1 MQKVEEAER
10 EVTTAASA
18 EEAARAGGLPPW
30 GRDDLPEPLP
40 FSAVN
45 LMRTI
50 GPGAILLAT
59 SIGGGEWLV
68 GPAMS
73 VQFGVG
79 VFWIA
84 TVAILLQLVFNL
96 EAIRYT
102 LYTGEP
108 IYSGFMRLKPSSN
121 FWSTAYVVLTA
132 CQLGI
137 PAVAAACAAPLFA
150 AFAGRVPG
158 APDARTLVLITY
170 GVIAATV
177 LILLFGGTI
186 ERMLE
191 YVSWMMLAYIFVFL
205 LGVNIFFVPF
215 EHWGRTLAGFFSFG
229 HMPAGVDIALLGAL
243 AATAGQGGVGN
254 LTITNWVRDKGFGMG
269 SRVGAIPSAF
279 GSREMKLSHVGKV
292 FPVTDENVRRW
303 RLWWKYVQADQV
315 WLWGVGCFV
324 GMFLNVNLAT
334 SIIPQGTNISAVGSG
349 AFQAQYMAQ
358 HLWTGFWFLALLNGF
373 WILFSTHLG
382 NTDLLVR
389 TITDI
394 TWVGSR
400 RARAWRGGDIRRI
413 YYALLLGFTVWGVFA
428 VNWGD
433 AMSLFKIIANMAGVV
448 MAIAAVQVLIVGR
461 RLLPAELQPPMW
473 RRVVLVLCSLFY
485 ATFSALWLWSLLK
498 PLFG

>member
-1 MQKVEEAER
+1 MQKVEEVER
-10 EVTTAASA
+10 EVAA

-30 GRDDLPEPLP
+30 GRDDMREPLP
-40 FSAVN
+40 VSAVN
-45 LMRTI
+45 LLRTI

-121 FWSTAYVVLTA
+121 FWSTAYVILTA

-158 APDARTLVLITY
+158 APDGRTLVVITY
-170 GVIAATV
+170 GVIALTV

-205 LGVNIFFVPF
+205 LTVNIFFVP
-215 EHWGRTLAGFFSFG
+215 L
-229 HMPAGVDIALLGAL
+229 
-243 AATAGQGGVGN
+243 
-254 LTITNWVRDKGFGMG
+254 
-269 SRVGAIPSAF
+269 
-279 GSREMKLSHVGKV
+279 
-292 FPVTDENVRRW
+292 
-303 RLWWKYVQADQV
+303 
-315 WLWGVGCFV
+315 
-324 GMFLNVNLAT
+324 
-334 SIIPQGTNISAVGSG
+334 
-349 AFQAQYMAQ
+349 
-358 HLWTGFWFLALLNGF
+358 
-373 WILFSTHLG
+373 
-382 NTDLLVR
+382 
-389 TITDI
+389 
-394 TWVGSR
+394 
-400 RARAWRGGDIRRI
+400 
-413 YYALLLGFTVWGVFA
+413 
-428 VNWGD
+428 
-433 AMSLFKIIANMAGVV
+433 
-448 MAIAAVQVLIVGR
+448 
-461 RLLPAELQPPMW
+461 
-473 RRVVLVLCSLFY
+473 
-485 ATFSALWLWSLLK
+485 
-498 PLFG
+498 